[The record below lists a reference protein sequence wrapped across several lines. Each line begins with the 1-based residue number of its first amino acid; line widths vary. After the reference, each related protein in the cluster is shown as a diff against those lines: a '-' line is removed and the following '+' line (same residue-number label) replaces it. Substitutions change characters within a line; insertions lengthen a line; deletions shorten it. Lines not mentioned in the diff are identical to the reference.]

1 MLHIDLP
8 TRSEILKLLQTR
20 GGPCVSIYLATTPLT
35 EAAQKDRLAL
45 RGLAKE
51 AVDQLEAA
59 GVEKRSIWP
68 IEAAV
73 AEVEG
78 DDAFWAHQANSLAL
92 FLTPDSLRSFRLPNH
107 LTSMVEVSDRI
118 HIKPLLRAHLPAGC
132 LCPCNWHG
140 RRAADRD
147 LPRPAASSCACAGS
161 AKRHGQRARPA

>member
-45 RGLAKE
+45 RSLAKE

-73 AEVEG
+73 AELEG
-78 DDAFWAHQANSLAL
+78 DDAWAHQALRPVLCWIVSIRPKSL
-92 FLTPDSLRSFRLPNH
+92 PLRICMRNVRRRP
-107 LTSMVEVSDRI
+107 
-118 HIKPLLRAHLPAGC
+118 PA
-132 LCPCNWHG
+132 P
-140 RRAADRD
+140 
-147 LPRPAASSCACAGS
+147 
-161 AKRHGQRARPA
+161 